1 MACAKAELDIAI
13 FTRASFRSVPERT
26 RPGRGADRGARER
39 CPMVHDVGGE
49 PSRAAISLEQHA
61 FAPWELRVDAAM
73 WTLTDATRPQGA
85 ALVVDELRRGIEAL
99 PDYDRLGYYER
110 WLLSMIAI
118 LDERGAIDARAI
130 GARAAEIV
138 SERGAAHP

>member
-1 MACAKAELDIAI
+1 
-13 FTRASFRSVPERT
+13 
-26 RPGRGADRGARER
+26 
-39 CPMVHDVGGE
+39 MVHDVGGE
-49 PSRAAISLEQHA
+49 PSRAPISLEQHA